1 MFLFCACLGVGGTQF
16 IHHPSGS
23 ETTVCKF
30 MWLAPHI
37 IVTSADVVTP
47 PPLFVL
53 ARVHHSHHIFYGQRG
68 LRDVGGH
75 HHFAHPCTHV
85 RAG

>member
-1 MFLFCACLGVGGTQF
+1 
-16 IHHPSGS
+16 
-23 ETTVCKF
+23 
-30 MWLAPHI
+30 
-37 IVTSADVVTP
+37 
-47 PPLFVL
+47 VL